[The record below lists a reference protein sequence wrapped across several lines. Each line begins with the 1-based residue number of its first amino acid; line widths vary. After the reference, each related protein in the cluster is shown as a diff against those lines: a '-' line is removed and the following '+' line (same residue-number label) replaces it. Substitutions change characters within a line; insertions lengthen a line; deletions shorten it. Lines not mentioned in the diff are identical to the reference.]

1 MQFQVATKHQLSQK
15 LIAFHC
21 ALSAWRLIW
30 HGADTRRAMKREE
43 NLRDSKLEL
52 VVVCLVELVETH
64 IRGFDP
70 THGNR
75 QAIKSRFYS

>member
-1 MQFQVATKHQLSQK
+1 
-15 LIAFHC
+15 
-21 ALSAWRLIW
+21 
-30 HGADTRRAMKREE
+30 MKREE
-43 NLRDSKLEL
+43 NLRDSESEL
-52 VVVCLVELVETH
+52 ALVELVKTH